1 MKLREPRGT
10 SPGSTAD
17 RVVHALVDHI
27 RRHKL
32 TAGAAL
38 PSEIQTS
45 AQLDISR
52 GIVREAYRSL
62 SGAGIV
68 HIVNGSSPRVGR
80 ITNRALTQVLQHAVS
95 TQQAT
100 AAQVL
105 ELRGPLEE
113 CAAELAAAKRSLEDV
128 AELREAVAIMRAAKG
143 RNDRYVKA
151 DIRFHEIIG
160 RATGNP
166 LFWLIGSAL
175 RESMDVSIR
184 VSLAGRAS
192 QDEIDAVID
201 THEAIVDAIEKG
213 DAPDA
218 RRLMRRHSEEART
231 SVQRQVA
238 AQPAGPDRPA
248 AVRRRSRRAIPSS

>member
-1 MKLREPRGT
+1 MKLRESKAT
-10 SPGSTAD
+10 SASTAD
-17 RVVHALVDHI
+17 RVVHAVVDHI

-62 SGAGIV
+62 SSAGIL

-113 CAAELAAAKRSLEDV
+113 CAAELAAGKRTPEDV
-128 AELREAVAIMRAAKG
+128 AELRQAVAAMRAAKG

-151 DIRFHEIIG
+151 DIQFHEIIG

-192 QDEIDAVID
+192 QAEVDAVID
-201 THEAIVDAIEKG
+201 THAAIVDAIEKG
-213 DAPDA
+213 DAA
-218 RRLMRRHSEEART
+218 AALELMRRHSEEART
-231 SVQRQVA
+231 SVQRQLTMPQA
-238 AQPAGPDRPA
+238 DDAGPA
-248 AVRRRSRRAIPSS
+248 TVRKRSRRVPGSTA